1 MGINMKKQ
9 SAPTMKDVAREAGV
23 ALGTVSKVINGLPV
37 GEEYRLKVENAI
49 HKLNYE
55 VNMYARGLKVQRSNI
70 ITLIIPD
77 ALNPF
82 FASFAHYVEYA
93 LYEQGFRMVLCCA
106 NGIPE
111 KEIAYL
117 TMASQNQSDGVIAL
131 TYSDIGSHLLGN
143 LPMVTFDRLFENSF
157 IPRVASD
164 NYNGAIAA
172 TEKLLELGCKRP
184 AFIRFSSQF
193 PGEADKRIDGY
204 LKVCS
209 DHKIEPVI
217 LDKRDYD
224 DYSSCI
230 YHFVTSQ
237 RSSSGSL
244 TFDGVFSNTDSHACL
259 MHQILTD
266 LHYRV
271 PEDIQIIGFDG
282 IRQFGDPAG
291 KLFVSSMCQP
301 VKELAETCVELV
313 LAQERST
320 LPSLTLLPVRYQPG
334 GTTKDSA

>member
-1 MGINMKKQ
+1 MHILYIN
-9 SAPTMKDVAREAGV
+9 
-23 ALGTVSKVINGLPV
+23 
-37 GEEYRLKVENAI
+37 
-49 HKLNYE
+49 
-55 VNMYARGLKVQRSNI
+55 
-70 ITLIIPD
+70 
-77 ALNPF
+77 
-82 FASFAHYVEYA
+82 
-93 LYEQGFRMVLCCA
+93 
-106 NGIPE
+106 
-111 KEIAYL
+111 
-117 TMASQNQSDGVIAL
+117 
-131 TYSDIGSHLLGN
+131 
-143 LPMVTFDRLFENSF
+143 
-157 IPRVASD
+157 
-164 NYNGAIAA
+164 NGAIAA

-237 RSSSGSL
+237 RSSNGSL

-259 MHQILTD
+259 MHHILTD

-282 IRQFGDPAG
+282 IHKFGFEEHD
-291 KLFVSSMCQP
+291 LFVSSICQP
-301 VKELAETCVELV
+301 VPELALTCVEMV
-313 LAQERST
+313 LAKNRT
-320 LPSLTLLPVRYQPG
+320 MLPSLTLLPVQYQYG
-334 GTTKDSA
+334 GTTKEPLFQN